1 MISNSIDAGNLTNC
15 SEDAAGGLIAAIDSG
30 ASMNCAD
37 LYISDDTADGLIAN
51 HIDMD
56 GFIATTIDADGLI
69 STPIESTDCAD
80 TNVLDDAVDILTM
93 LMC

>member
-37 LYISDDTADGLIAN
+37 LSVSDDAEDGLIAAA
-51 HIDMD
+51 ID
-56 GFIATTIDADGLI
+56 
-69 STPIESTDCAD
+69 STYCAV
-80 TNVLDDAVDILTM
+80 TNVSDDAVNGLMM